1 MDPKLSAVINLIIQ
15 RNSDRRTHLF
25 DVQVREQ
32 GKTLWLSG
40 TILDDKTLKE
50 ATRMITS
57 EIPDVNIRA
66 EEVKILRT
74 GKYLWCATNFTSMH
88 GEPSWLAEQLTQCS
102 YGMRF
107 EVLKEEG
114 NWVFVRQDDGYLAWV
129 YRPYLSTIKPQTPT
143 HLVAAVQAGLF
154 ETPGSENPH
163 VSRLYIGTF
172 VTVDQ
177 LIGEWAYLKP
187 HGEPLPNAMTGGWM
201 RTDRLLPL
209 TNLPTSEETR
219 RQAILDTA
227 FRMKGVPYLWGGC
240 ATNGIDCSG
249 LAQLAYRFAGLSI
262 PRDADMQKTAG
273 RRVEPPFTRGD
284 LVFFGDEG
292 NLERIT
298 HVGISLGGWEMIHSS
313 RSRNGVYTDDIQKV
327 PHLRDTFAGGCS
339 YL

>member
-1 MDPKLSAVINLIIQ
+1 MDPKLSAVINQIIQ
-15 RNSDRRTHLF
+15 RNSDRRTHLY

-32 GKTLWLSG
+32 GSTLLLSG
-40 TILDDKTLKE
+40 TVLDDETLKE
-50 ATRMITS
+50 AIGRITA
-57 EIPDVNIRA
+57 EIPVADIRA
-66 EEVKILRT
+66 DEVKMLRT

-88 GEPSWLAEQLTQCS
+88 GEPSWLAEQLTQCA

-143 HLVAAVQAGLF
+143 HLVASVQAGVF
-154 ETPGSENPH
+154 ETPGSKDPH

-172 VTVDQ
+172 VAVDQ
-177 LIGEWAYLKP
+177 FNGDWAYLKP
-187 HGEPLPNAMTGGWM
+187 HGESLPNAMPGGWM
-201 RTDRLLPL
+201 QTDRLLPL
-209 TNLPTSEETR
+209 TDLPKTVETR
-219 RQAILDTA
+219 RQTILDTA
-227 FRMKGVPYLWGGC
+227 FRLKGVPYLWGGC

-262 PRDADMQKTAG
+262 PRDADMQKIAG
-273 RRVEPPFTRGD
+273 HKVESPFTRGD
-284 LVFFGDEG
+284 LVFFGDED

-313 RSRNGVYTDDIQKV
+313 RSRNGVYMDDIQKV

>member
-1 MDPKLSAVINLIIQ
+1 MDSKLSAVINQIIQ
-15 RNSDRRTHLF
+15 LNSDRRTHLF

-32 GKTLWLSG
+32 GNTLLLSG
-40 TILDDKTLKE
+40 MVLDEMTLTE
-50 ATRMITS
+50 ATRMIAM
-57 EIPDVNIRA
+57 EIPDADIRVD
-66 EEVKILRT
+66 EVKRLRT

-88 GEPSWLAEQLTQCS
+88 GEPSWLAEQLTQCA

-114 NWVFVRQDDGYLAWV
+114 NWVFVRQDDGYLSWV

-143 HLVAAVQAGLF
+143 HLVASVQAGLF
-154 ETPGSENPH
+154 ETPGSDGPH
-163 VSRLYIGTF
+163 VSRLYIGTY
-172 VTVDQ
+172 VSVDE
-177 LIGEWAYLKP
+177 IKGDWAYLKP
-187 HGEPLPNAMTGGWM
+187 HGESLPNAMAGGWM
-201 RTDRLLPL
+201 RTDRLLRL
-209 TNLPTSEETR
+209 TDLPTTEETR
-219 RQAILDTA
+219 RQAILDAA

-249 LAQLAYRFAGLSI
+249 LAQLTYRFAGLSI

-273 RRVEPPFTRGD
+273 RKVEPPFTRGD

-313 RSRNGVYTDDIQKV
+313 RSRNGVYVDDIQKV

-339 YL
+339 FF